1 MELAAREQS
10 IKALLVE
17 SVQMVKLNTLPQAAE
32 VVLVLL
38 DKQQMLNLP
47 KQVVTV
53 ATALQLQFQVLRSLM
68 VAAVAAQQI
77 KALTAM
83 VELVEVEM
91 LSLTSLLQALLTQAA
106 VVVVMVMT
114 ATLVLALARQAVAVS

>member
-1 MELAAREQS
+1 MELVAREQS

-114 ATLVLALARQAVAVS
+114 ATLVLALARLAVAV